1 MESGGTIGGA
11 PLNAKKSWR
20 NRAGLLWHM
29 RVSRRHDLPR
39 QDLGSF
45 LGPNL
50 KEAAAQSM
58 VELDRPI
65 MMLIAHSSLA
75 TVACSLAV

>member
-11 PLNAKKSWR
+11 PLSAKKSWR

-29 RVSRRHDLPR
+29 RVSRR

-58 VELDRPI
+58 VELDRAI